1 MRHPI
6 SRLLAWTRA
15 SFRHESEA
23 VPQASTAPPPTP
35 ITYTTP
41 TTTVVFTAHGINIH
55 RRGPHPRCTCP
66 GAVHDVTAAV
76 NSPAGAA
83 V

>member
-1 MRHPI
+1 M
-6 SRLLAWTRA
+6 
-15 SFRHESEA
+15 
-23 VPQASTAPPPTP
+23 
-35 ITYTTP
+35 
-41 TTTVVFTAHGINIH
+41 VFTAHGINIH